1 MLDSPHAQGALGPRQ
16 SSGTCR
22 CNAWAS
28 PANVFGN
35 PHTFQGLGRGSYV
48 EIHENPT
55 HGTAFSGCN
64 FVFCSGHAPSGQNM
78 CKIFGGY
85 ETATG
90 FWKLNTL
97 VRSVSLLYVNGRAAL
112 MLNTFHEREFYQKNT
127 LPSRYDFAVEIE
139 F

>member
-1 MLDSPHAQGALGPRQ
+1 
-16 SSGTCR
+16 
-22 CNAWAS
+22 
-28 PANVFGN
+28 
-35 PHTFQGLGRGSYV
+35 
-48 EIHENPT
+48 
-55 HGTAFSGCN
+55 
-64 FVFCSGHAPSGQNM
+64 M

-90 FWKLNTL
+90 FWKLNTR

-112 MLNTFHEREFYQKNT
+112 MLNAFHENEFYQKNT